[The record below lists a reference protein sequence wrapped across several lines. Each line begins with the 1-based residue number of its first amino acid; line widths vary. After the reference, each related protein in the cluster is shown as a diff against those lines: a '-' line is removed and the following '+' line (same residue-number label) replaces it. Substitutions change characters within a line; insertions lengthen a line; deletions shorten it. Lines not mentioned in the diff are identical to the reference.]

1 MTINQVTG
9 PDTYDTVAAAMNGM
23 AAGPPPL
30 PAHADTTEPF
40 ALPVRGRWA
49 NASGRAPQE
58 AGVVLYVHGGGFE
71 RGNTEFEHL
80 MAYHLSVAASRPA
93 FNLDYALAPAH
104 PFPAAH
110 DEVVATYRALL
121 AEGVPADRTVLFGES
136 AGATLLLEALL
147 TLRAEGTPLPASAV
161 LVSPITDLT
170 LTSPSIDAPAG
181 RDAMRRETLERIVAQ
196 YLNGQPND
204 RPPQSPIHGDLAGL
218 PRLLLAVGANE
229 ALLDDSRRY
238 AEAAAKAGV
247 DVSLDVYEGM
257 PHAFHLSVLAD
268 PPPPVATTFLE
279 RLSTWLDQDGRP
291 HR

>member
-9 PDTYDTVAAAMNGM
+9 PDTYDTVLAAMSGM
-23 AAGPPPL
+23 GTAPPPL
-30 PAHADTTEPF
+30 PPGADTAEPF

-49 NASGRAPQE
+49 NASGRAPRE

-80 MAYHLSVAASRPA
+80 MAYHLSRAAVRPA

-110 DEVVATYRALL
+110 DEVVATHRGLL
-121 AEGVPADRTVLFGES
+121 AAGVPADRTVLFGES
-136 AGATLLLEALL
+136 AGATLILEALL
-147 TLRAEGTPLPASAV
+147 TLRAEGTPLPAAAV
-161 LVSPITDLT
+161 PVSPIADLT

-181 RDAMRRETLERIVAQ
+181 RDVIGRPALEHIVAQ
-196 YLNGQPND
+196 YLNGHPND
-204 RPPQSPIHGDLAGL
+204 RPPQSPIHGDLTGL
-218 PRLLLAVGANE
+218 PRMLLAAGAHE

-238 AEAAAKAGV
+238 AEAATKAGV
-247 DVSLDVYEGM
+247 DVTLDVYEGM
-257 PHAFHLSVLAD
+257 PHAFHLSALAD

-279 RLSTWLDQDGRP
+279 RLSTWLGQDGRT